1 MSDKE
6 KQPSEPKTYWG
17 HDEDIAREIESR
29 APQNVDAIFVMPASA
44 EGSESNEDAF
54 KRWRITM
61 ETLAVELET
70 KLLAAVDDK
79 GLTINCHNATRHLLS
94 NLIGAYKAAELAI
107 GEGVQ
112 GEIK

>member
-29 APQNVDAIFVMPASA
+29 APQNVEVIFVLPDGTSKE
-44 EGSESNEDAF
+44 EGNFNVIKD
-54 KRWRITM
+54 
-61 ETLAVELET
+61 TL
-70 KLLAAVDDK
+70 K
-79 GLTINCHNATRHLLS
+79 HMF
-94 NLIGAYKAAELAI
+94 
-107 GEGVQ
+107 